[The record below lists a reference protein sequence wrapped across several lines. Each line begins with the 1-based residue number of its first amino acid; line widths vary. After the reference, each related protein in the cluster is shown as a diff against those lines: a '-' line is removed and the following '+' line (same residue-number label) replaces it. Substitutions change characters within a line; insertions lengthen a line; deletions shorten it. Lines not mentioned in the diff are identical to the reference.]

1 MISSMKRQRFSREPP
16 YASVRAVVVLAEEL
30 GDQIGVGA
38 VELHTVIAR
47 LLAADGGG
55 DELLLHPLDVLQ
67 VISRG
72 TSPPGAMGTPLGLRF
87 CRPVKA
93 LLEVAP
99 PWWSWAKIL
108 AP

>member
-1 MISSMKRQRFSREPP
+1 MNFSCTRLMSSN
-16 YASVRAVVVLAEEL
+16 
-30 GDQIGVGA
+30 
-38 VELHTVIAR
+38 
-47 LLAADGGG
+47 
-55 DELLLHPLDVLQ
+55 

-87 CRPVKA
+87 CRPVKV